1 MEEIKVPV
9 TEVTEKV
16 ETPTTEEIAVVEE
29 PKMYTEE
36 EFQRKLSETMTK
48 RTGRLE
54 AKIRKEYEEKY
65 SPYKETEEV
74 LKAGLGVS
82 NIQEATSNLRE
93 FYRSKGVEVPEY
105 KQPVYNEDDLKVLA
119 NNEAQKIIEYGI
131 EDVIEEV
138 DRLAEKGIENMTSRE
153 KLLFQQL
160 ATHRKDYE
168 DQKEL
173 AQIGVT
179 KDALND
185 ADFIEFAKNLNP
197 SLSAK
202 QKYETYLKYKPK
214 KELEVMGSMKNTTNE
229 DTTVKEFYSREEAA
243 KFTVKDFDKN
253 PALFE
258 AVKKSMTKWKK

>member
-9 TEVTEKV
+9 TEVTENVV
-16 ETPTTEEIAVVEE
+16 EQTTEEAVVVEE
-29 PKMYTEE
+29 PKYTEA
-36 EFQRKLSETMTK
+36 EFNQKMDELLAKKLARK
-48 RTGRLE
+48 E
-54 AKIRKEYEEKY
+54 AKIRKEYEEKFSSY
-65 SPYKETEEV
+65 REAEEV
-74 LKAGLGVS
+74 LNAGLGVS

-105 KQPVYNEDDLKVLA
+105 KQPVYNEDDLKILA

-258 AVKKSMTKWKK
+258 AVKKSMRSWKK

>member
-74 LKAGLGVS
+74 LKAGLGVAD
-82 NIQEATSNLRE
+82 IKEATNNLRE
-93 FYRSKGVEVPEY
+93 FYRSKGVEVPEH
-105 KQPVYNEDDLKVLA
+105 KQPAYSEDDLKVLA
-119 NNEAQKIIEYGI
+119 NNEVQKIIEYGI
-131 EDVIEEV
+131 EDVIEEA
-138 DRLAEKGIENMTSRE
+138 DRLAKKGIENMNPRE
-153 KLLFQQL
+153 KLVFHQL
-160 ATHRKDYE
+160 ATYAKDYE
-168 DQKEL
+168 ETKEL

-179 KDALND
+179 KDALQD
-185 ADFIEFAKNLNP
+185 ADFVEFAKDLNP
-197 SLSAK
+197 SLTAK
-202 QKYETYLKYKPK
+202 QKYELYTKYKPK
-214 KELEVMGSMKNTTNE
+214 KQLEVMGSMKNTTSE
-229 DTTVKEFYSREEAA
+229 DTSVKEFYSREEAL
-243 KFTVKDFDKN
+243 KFTKTDFDKN
-253 PALFE
+253 PRLFE
-258 AVKKSMTKWKK
+258 AVKNSMTKWKK